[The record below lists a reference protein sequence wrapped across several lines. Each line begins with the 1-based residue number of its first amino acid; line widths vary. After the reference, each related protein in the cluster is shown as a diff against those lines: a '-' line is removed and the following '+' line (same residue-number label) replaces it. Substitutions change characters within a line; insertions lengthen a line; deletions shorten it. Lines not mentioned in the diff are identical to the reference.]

1 MKRFLL
7 VYFLCFFALWATVF
21 TKQIYA
27 VTPTPTITP
36 TSTQTQTGTQVS
48 AGNVSPTP
56 GIWVEDPNVTF
67 VGKVANRSG
76 SLLDWTLQNYNW
88 TFVSPQTTNPLAS
101 FWVTIRNIVYV
112 LLVVIVLSIAF
123 LIIITRGK
131 NITVMR
137 FIPQFIFMLLLIT
150 FSFSLVQFL
159 YQITDIVQ
167 GFFLKSPNN
176 APLFISQKDL
186 LQINFDYKNFVGYRR
201 FGAAFDE
208 SAFMSLL
215 LVKLTAITYYVMIG
229 VLLIRKIILWFFLI
243 ISPIFA
249 VLIMYFPLRN
259 TGKIWLGE
267 FFRWLLYGPIFAI
280 FLGGVVYVWKT
291 GIPLQFR
298 GFPGAGN
305 EDTILFPTAVNIL
318 LGGPGQ
324 QVSLTNSINTPET
337 FAQYIVALLMLWVVI
352 LLPFLLLQI
361 FLDYFHSFA
370 LNETVP
376 IKQFFNNGYSFLKPP
391 PLPNSPVGNPPPP
404 LYQPTGM
411 ARAIPFVKKL
421 DIPNLQQQSLSKS
434 SYEKQDIQT
443 TFRQSQSSQT
453 QEHTEILRLANLS
466 LPTMR
471 DIARFETA
479 TISQNSR
486 DHQELTKIRETLQQ
500 IAKPEIAQSPDERI
514 RLVTVK
520 NQLTEKEKQGS
531 PMASAVLTAAKSVAQ
546 QNITANHATP
556 GVPLKTTATV
566 TLPVVNRTQTVSL
579 DDYEAVKKLWH
590 ENYQKLAPPQN
601 TKGVQTNR
609 KTWINEDIE
618 KIQTAINLLTTND
631 PQKVKQGMDI
641 VGKILP
647 FLLIGGFSQTEIIT
661 YLKSKLEAAKAVLME
676 IDNKK
681 EEEETLLDV
690 SQKKEEEP
698 KVMHAQEE
706 ITKPKETTL
715 QTNK

>member
-1 MKRFLL
+1 MGKKLPACFVWILTCIFLL
-7 VYFLCFFALWATVF
+7 QALTFKVYAQPSL
-21 TKQIYA
+21 
-27 VTPTPTITP
+27 TPAPVNVSAATIT
-36 TSTQTQTGTQVS
+36 
-48 AGNVSPTP
+48 PTP

-67 VGKVANRSG
+67 VGKVASRSG
-76 SLLDWTLQNYNW
+76 SLLDWTLQNYSW
-88 TFVSPQTTNPLAS
+88 TFVPPQTTNPLAS
-101 FWVTIRNIVYV
+101 FWVTIRNIVYI
-112 LLVVIVLSIAF
+112 LLIIIVLSIAF
-123 LIIITRGK
+123 LIIVTRGK

-201 FGAAFDE
+201 FGSAFDE

-291 GIPLQFR
+291 GIPLQFN

-305 EDTILFPTAVNIL
+305 EDTIIFPTAVNIL

-361 FLDYFHSFA
+361 FLDYFRSFA
-370 LNETVP
+370 LNENVP
-376 IKQFFNNGYSFLKPP
+376 IKQFFNNGYPFLKPP
-391 PLPNSPVGNPPPP
+391 PLPNSPVGTPPSPS
-404 LYQPTGM
+404 YQPTGM
-411 ARAIPFVKKL
+411 ARAMPFVKKL
-421 DIPNLQQQSLSKS
+421 DIPVMEQKTLSKS
-434 SYEKQDIQT
+434 SFAKQDLQS
-443 TFRQSQSSQT
+443 TFRQSQKSQT

-479 TISQNSR
+479 TLSQNSP
-486 DHQELTKIRETLQQ
+486 DNQELTKIRKTLQQ
-500 IAKPEIAQSPDERI
+500 IAQPESIQTPDERI

-546 QNITANHATP
+546 QNTPETTTSTSHITP
-556 GVPLKTTATV
+556 SLKTGAPITI
-566 TLPVVNRTQTVSL
+566 PVVNKTQTVSL

-590 ENYQKLAPPQN
+590 ENYQKLSPPQN
-601 TKGVQTNR
+601 TKGVQTSR

-618 KIQTAINLLTTND
+618 KIQAAINLLATND

-661 YLKSKLEAAKAVLME
+661 YLKSKLEAAKTVLEE
-676 IDNKK
+676 IDKNE

-690 SQKKEEEP
+690 QQKKEEEP

-715 QTNK
+715 

>member
-1 MKRFLL
+1 MGKKLP
-7 VYFLCFFALWATVF
+7 VYFVWITTCIIVLHAFIPRALAL
-21 TKQIYA
+21 
-27 VTPTPTITP
+27 TPTPTPDPAISAAAIT
-36 TSTQTQTGTQVS
+36 
-48 AGNVSPTP
+48 PTP

-67 VGKVANRSG
+67 VGKVASRSG
-76 SLLDWTLQNYNW
+76 SLLDWTLQSYSW
-88 TFVSPQTTNPLAS
+88 TFVPPQSANPLAS
-101 FWVTIRNIVYV
+101 FWATIRNITYV
-112 LLVVIVLSIAF
+112 FLVVIVLSIAF

-150 FSFSLVQFL
+150 FSFALVQFL
-159 YQITDIVQ
+159 YQITDIIQ

-176 APLFISQKDL
+176 TTSFISQKDL

-201 FGAAFDE
+201 FGSAFDE

-215 LVKLTAITYYVMIG
+215 LVKLTSITYYAMIG

-243 ISPIFA
+243 ISPVFA
-249 VLIMYFPLRN
+249 ILIMYFPLRN

-280 FLGGVVYVWKT
+280 FLGGVVFIWRS
-291 GIPLQFR
+291 GIPLQFN

-305 EDTILFPTAVNIL
+305 QDNIIFPTSVNIL

-376 IKQFFNNGYSFLKPP
+376 IKQFFNNGGSFFQKPIPVPNP
-391 PLPNSPVGNPPPP
+391 PFVSPPPP
-404 LYQPTGM
+404 SSYQPTGM

-421 DIPNLQQQSLSKS
+421 DIPVMEQKTLSQSSFA
-434 SYEKQDIQT
+434 KQDIQS
-443 TFRQSQSSQT
+443 TFRQSQNTQT
-453 QEHTEILRLANLS
+453 KENTEILRLANLS

-471 DIARFETA
+471 DIARYETA
-479 TISQNSR
+479 TLSKESR
-486 DHQELTKIRETLQQ
+486 DHDEITRIQQTLQQ
-500 IAKPEIAQSPDERI
+500 ISQPERI
-514 RLVTVK
+514 QIPSERVRLTTIK
-520 NQLTEKEKQGS
+520 EQLAQKEKQGS
-531 PMASAVLTAAKSVAQ
+531 PMASAVLTAAKNVSG
-546 QNITANHATP
+546 QNT
-556 GVPLKTTATV
+556 PLKTTGSL
-566 TLPVVNRTQTVSL
+566 TLPVVNKTQTVSL

-601 TKGVQTNR
+601 TKGVQTSR

-661 YLKSKLEAAKAVLME
+661 YLKSKLEAAKAVLSE
-676 IDNKK
+676 IGQKE

-706 ITKPKETTL
+706 IPTPKETTL
-715 QTNK
+715 QTDK

>member
-1 MKRFLL
+1 MGKKLP
-7 VYFLCFFALWATVF
+7 VYFLCITACIIILHAFIPQTFA
-21 TKQIYA
+21 I
-27 VTPTPTITP
+27 TPTPTP
-36 TSTQTQTGTQVS
+36 DPANVS
-48 AGNVSPTP
+48 AAAITPTP

-67 VGKVANRSG
+67 VGKVASRSA
-76 SLLDWTLQNYNW
+76 SLLDWTLQNYSW
-88 TFVSPQTTNPLAS
+88 TFVPPQSTNPLAS
-101 FWVTIRNIVYV
+101 FWATIRNIAYIF
-112 LLVVIVLSIAF
+112 LVVIVLSIAF
-123 LIIITRGK
+123 LIIVTRGK

-150 FSFSLVQFL
+150 FSFALVQFL
-159 YQITDIVQ
+159 YQITDIIQ

-176 APLFISQKDL
+176 TASFISQKDL

-201 FGAAFDE
+201 FGSAFDE

-215 LVKLTAITYYVMIG
+215 LVKLTSITYYSMIG

-243 ISPIFA
+243 ISPVFA
-249 VLIMYFPLRN
+249 ILIMYFPLRN

-280 FLGGVVYVWKT
+280 FLGGVVFVWRS
-291 GIPLQFR
+291 GIPLQFN

-305 EDTILFPTAVNIL
+305 QDNIIFPTSVNIL

-370 LNETVP
+370 LNETAP
-376 IKQFFNNGYSFLKPP
+376 IKQFFNNGYSFFQKPATVPNP
-391 PLPNSPVGNPPPP
+391 PFVPPPP
-404 LYQPTGM
+404 PIYQPTGM
-411 ARAIPFVKKL
+411 ARSLPFVKKL
-421 DIPNLQQQSLSKS
+421 EIPNLQ
-434 SYEKQDIQT
+434 KQTI
-443 TFRQSQSSQT
+443 SQSSFARANIQSSIRES
-453 QEHTEILRLANLS
+453 QSSKEHTEILRLANLS

-479 TISQNSR
+479 TLSKESR
-486 DHQELTKIRETLQQ
+486 DHDEITRIQQTLQQ
-500 IAKPEIAQSPDERI
+500 IAQPERI
-514 RLVTVK
+514 QIPAERVRLITIK
-520 NQLTEKEKQGS
+520 EQLTEKEKQGN
-531 PMASAVLTAAKSVAQ
+531 PMASAVLTAAKTVAT
-546 QNITANHATP
+546 NPTTT
-556 GVPLKTTATV
+556 GVPIKTTATL

-609 KTWINEDIE
+609 TTWINEDIE
-618 KIQTAINLLTTND
+618 KIQTAINLLLTND

-661 YLKSKLEAAKAVLME
+661 YLKSKLEAAKSVLSE
-676 IDNKK
+676 IGQN
-681 EEEETLLDV
+681 EEEEDTLLDV
-690 SQKKEEEP
+690 SQKKEEQP
-698 KVMHAQEE
+698 KTMHAEE
-706 ITKPKETTL
+706 AIPK
-715 QTNK
+715 